1 MKEFFSSN
9 FKSTEAISKAKSQQ
23 QRRTKMNS
31 EVLCNNSSTSG
42 LIIHNS
48 FSKLEIWYPH
58 SPGCSYLG
66 CDWDDHQEDTI
77 AHLPFEQDLAFR
89 TCLPH
94 PCLWNVCP
102 TCLPHVRSYPRTQP
116 RDTNVVLKSSGL
128 ETCMKLLQT
137 SINTLR
143 SGRNWLICGHPKK
156 PLQQFLCHLP
166 IWSDLPFSSASP
178 YPPLSMRDSFRLH
191 WANSQ
196 RGCDPTNVDCRSK
209 AVCIKPASAE
219 QFSLCNFW
227 KSACYIWVSYLS
239 RDRHHTEKDTKELLN
254 RN

>member
-1 MKEFFSSN
+1 MKEFSSSN

-77 AHLPFEQDLAFR
+77 AHLPFEQDLVFR

-128 ETCMKLLQT
+128 ETWMKPLQT

-143 SGRNWLICGHPKK
+143 SGRNWLICGHPRKA
-156 PLQQFLCHLP
+156 PSAISLP
-166 IWSDLPFSSASP
+166 PTNLKSSA
-178 YPPLSMRDSFRLH
+178 FF
-191 WANSQ
+191 
-196 RGCDPTNVDCRSK
+196 
-209 AVCIKPASAE
+209 
-219 QFSLCNFW
+219 FSLSLPTPEYEGQFQITLG
-227 KSACYIWVSYLS
+227 KLS
-239 RDRHHTEKDTKELLN
+239 KGLWSNKCGLQVQGSLH
-254 RN
+254 

>member
-1 MKEFFSSN
+1 MKEFSSSN

-23 QRRTKMNS
+23 QKRTKMNS
-31 EVLCNNSSTSG
+31 EVLCNNSSMSG
-42 LIIHNS
+42 FIIHNS

-116 RDTNVVLKSSGL
+116 RDSNVVLKSSGL
-128 ETCMKLLQT
+128 ETWMKPLQT

-143 SGRNWLICGHPKK
+143 SGRNWLILWPPKK
-156 PLQQFLCHLP
+156 
-166 IWSDLPFSSASP
+166 SPFSNFFATYQSEVICLFLQPLLTHPWVWGTVSNYTGQTPKGAVIQQMWTAGLRQFALNLPLLSHSP
-178 YPPLSMRDSFRLH
+178 SVISENQPATFEYPTYPEIDII
-191 WANSQ
+191 Q
-196 RGCDPTNVDCRSK
+196 RRTQR
-209 AVCIKPASAE
+209 
-219 QFSLCNFW
+219 NF
-227 KSACYIWVSYLS
+227 
-239 RDRHHTEKDTKELLN
+239 
-254 RN
+254 